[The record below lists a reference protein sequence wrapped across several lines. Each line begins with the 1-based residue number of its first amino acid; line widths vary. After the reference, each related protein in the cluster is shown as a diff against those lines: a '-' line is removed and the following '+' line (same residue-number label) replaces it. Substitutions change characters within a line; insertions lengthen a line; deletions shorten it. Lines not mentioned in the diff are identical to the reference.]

1 MRGNGISFICKLLLT
16 EKLGFV
22 LVKVPTCYTR
32 KFSTNIET
40 FTSLVG
46 AIAKTSNKQKTMK
59 INFGHLKVKTM
70 ETNTNFTHLYR

>member
-22 LVKVPTCYTR
+22 LVKAPTCCKS
-32 KFSTNIET
+32 KFSNNIET